1 MKEQFVPYEIALKL
15 KKLGFN
21 DECFGYYSNEYNL
34 EIGLPEKYTDRC
46 HGNPKEGTYRR
57 IGLISVP
64 LYQQAFDW
72 FRNNFN
78 LSCHIWSG
86 KLNDILFY
94 GYDILDIQEQVRII
108 DNSGNGGGDCDYN
121 TYEDAR
127 IECLKKLIEVV
138 KSR

>member
-108 DNSGNGGGDCDYN
+108 DNSGNDVAN
-121 TYEDAR
+121 
-127 IECLKKLIEVV
+127 L
-138 KSR
+138 